1 MDVAAQVSLEEAL
14 AKTDADAESAL
25 KAANAAIRALK
36 KFRAAAHTGDL
47 RELRRTIDAAEQSIA
62 ALGQQFANAKE
73 GWSFDEEAEEAYL
86 TGGDF
91 TRELLETAKQSGVR
105 VFEEGDR
112 LYCYPHL
119 IRVVPTDRA
128 VLIDK
133 TRERRL
139 RPSFL
144 VAHLKELQNRP
155 VRFRPEAF
163 LEALWAAY
171 DTAVRGR
178 GAANAADPPSGTV
191 IPLVE
196 IYNLLTLLPG
206 QSKEYTLQE
215 FARDIYL
222 LDKSG
227 VTTTRKGL
235 TVSWPASSGTRST
248 GRTITVITREGREK
262 KYYGITF
269 APA

>member
-1 MDVAAQVSLEEAL
+1 MEVESRASLEEAL

-25 KAANAAIRALK
+25 KAANAAIRSLK

-73 GWSFDEEAEEAYL
+73 GWSFDEEAYL

-91 TRELLETAKQSGVR
+91 TRELLETARQSGVR

-119 IRVVPTDRA
+119 IRVVPADRA

-133 TRERRL
+133 SRERRL

-144 VAHLKELQNRP
+144 VAHLKALQNRP

-163 LEALWAAY
+163 LESLSAAY

-178 GAANAADPPSGTV
+178 ENANAKVGPV
-191 IPLVE
+191 IPLVD
-196 IYNLLTLLPG
+196 IYDLLTLLPG

-222 LDKSG
+222 LDGSG
-227 VTTTRKGL
+227 VTTTRKGS
-235 TVSWPASSGTRST
+235 TVSWPASSGTRSA
-248 GRTITVITREGREK
+248 GRTITVITQDGREK

-269 APA
+269 ATA